1 MSENTKKEYDEIEEL
16 NEAILQMRVYE
27 AEIIEFEK

>member
-1 MSENTKKEYDEIEEL
+1 MSENIKKEYDEIQEL

-27 AEIIEFEK
+27 AEIIEVEE